1 MKKLVVLIVCNVVVL
16 SACALEVIQE
26 IQEGFE
32 GVKAH
37 HGLMLYM
44 FAELIIRIKEAR
56 EAFENIENAAGK
68 EVKS

>member
-1 MKKLVVLIVCNVVVL
+1 MKKLIILIVCNLIVL
-16 SACALEVIQE
+16 CACVLEVIQE

-44 FAELIIRIKEAR
+44 FAELIIRIKEAK
-56 EAFENIENAAGK
+56 EAFENIEEAGK
-68 EVKS
+68 EVRS

>member
-1 MKKLVVLIVCNVVVL
+1 MKKLIILIVCNLIVL
-16 SACALEVIQE
+16 CACVLEVIQE

-44 FAELIIRIKEAR
+44 FAELIIRIKEAK
-56 EAFENIENAAGK
+56 EAFENIEAAGK
-68 EVKS
+68 EVRS